1 MLHEGSREMSM
12 TTKFTILIADRNPHV
27 REFLRRE
34 MAEEGYL
41 VRLAESGREVL
52 RWSYCPEPLDLL
64 ILDPELP
71 DVESA
76 ALFAQLANRIPALPM
91 VIHSF
96 ACNEELAKEVYG
108 EVAFVEKRGN
118 SIDHLKT
125 VVGEILARPNRF
137 GSADAGKKDD
147 SGTKH

>member
-1 MLHEGSREMSM
+1 M
-12 TTKFTILIADRNPHV
+12 TAKFTILIADRNPHV

-71 DVESA
+71 DVEST
-76 ALFAQLANRIPALPM
+76 ALFAQLANRIPMLPM
-91 VIHSF
+91 VIHAF
-96 ACNEELAKEVYG
+96 AYSEELPKEVCG
-108 EVAFVEKRGN
+108 EIAFVEKRGN

-125 VVGEILARPNRF
+125 VVGEILMRPNRL
-137 GSADAGKKDD
+137 SAADAGKKDET
-147 SGTKH
+147 GTK